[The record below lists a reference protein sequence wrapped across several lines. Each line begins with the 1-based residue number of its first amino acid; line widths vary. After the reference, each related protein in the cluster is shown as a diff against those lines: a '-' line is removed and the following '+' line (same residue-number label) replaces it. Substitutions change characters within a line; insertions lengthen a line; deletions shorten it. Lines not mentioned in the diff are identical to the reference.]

1 MRTVAAGSA
10 SLLGLSGQA
19 FEVFTKG
26 TRTTMCTSEEE
37 ETWALYDQEVLVLL
51 VKTPRKS
58 RPTHTAVSLLQL
70 RQVKFDKLTP
80 FK

>member
-1 MRTVAAGSA
+1 MY
-10 SLLGLSGQA
+10 
-19 FEVFTKG
+19 
-26 TRTTMCTSEEE
+26 TSEEE
-37 ETWALYDQEVLVLL
+37 ETWELYNQEVLVFL
-51 VKTPRKS
+51 VKLAKKA